1 LWPLSSAIE
10 GGPVA
15 SCAIVTPHGDVY
27 EEAVADYRGFTL
39 VDNDAAEYPDDFVN
53 EPEILQFPR
62 PLEENDLLAEI
73 QAARQRARASLG
85 TRHPAKPPTQWM
97 SWSGAL
103 KDLPPLGRVDT
114 AAGRTGTA
122 AALPRPAHDV
132 AGAEPDGPARRIS
145 EKTGD
150 KAKFQW
156 VVSQP
161 G

>member
-1 LWPLSSAIE
+1 MHERVCLWPLSSAIE

-53 EPEILQFPR
+53 DQDILQFPR
-62 PLEENDLLAEI
+62 PLEDKDLLAEI

-103 KDLPPLGRVDT
+103 KDLPALGRVDE
-114 AAGRTGTA
+114 AAGRTGTD
-122 AALPRPAHDV
+122 LRMTLL
-132 AGAEPDGPARRIS
+132 GPSRIS
-145 EKTGD
+145 RRGGSLRRMETRPSFNG
-150 KAKFQW
+150 
-156 VVSQP
+156 S
-161 G
+161 